1 MAGSITVFQ
10 GVVVSRDGSPGL
22 LFPDNTALI
31 NFDRLGSLDTLLAA
45 NRIVF
50 ITPEVEFEAVRAI

>member
-10 GVVVSRDGSPGL
+10 GVVLSRDGSPGL
-22 LFPDNTALI
+22 LFADNTALI

-45 NRIVF
+45 NRTVF
-50 ITPEVEFEAVRAI
+50 ITPRGRI